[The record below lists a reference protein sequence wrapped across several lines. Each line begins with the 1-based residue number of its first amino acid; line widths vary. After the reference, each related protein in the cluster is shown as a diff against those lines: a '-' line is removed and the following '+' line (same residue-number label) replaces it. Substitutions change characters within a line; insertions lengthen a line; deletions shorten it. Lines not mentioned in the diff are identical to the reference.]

1 MSNCKSDYLKI
12 LDAWD
17 NDVSS
22 SDIYHML
29 LDWIN
34 TYIENIYDHN
44 AVEDMNMILESMKS
58 TSSAKDIVE
67 DFVDGKKYISLH
79 SIILEME

>member
-1 MSNCKSDYLKI
+1 MNNCKVDYLKI

-44 AVEDMNMILESMKS
+44 AVEDMNMILENMKS

-79 SIILEME
+79 SIMLEME

>member
-44 AVEDMNMILESMKS
+44 AVEDMNMILENMKS

-79 SIILEME
+79 SIMLEME